1 VGKTL
6 KTMYALLSPRD
17 RRRAGLVLVLML
29 ATASF
34 ALLGVGSILPFLTL
48 AMDPTA
54 VQRSSMLNWI
64 YLRSGVETVPDFV
77 MVLGVATLTLI
88 VLMNVVAALA
98 LWIEMRFINGATHS
112 ISVRLLEQY
121 LSRPYDFFL
130 TQNTTDLSKNVLNE
144 VDQLVG
150 GVLRSATVLLSR
162 GLVAAALITLLLLI
176 QPMVTLAAMGALG
189 ILHAIGYSAI
199 HRRLT
204 VLGKKRLDTNTGRY
218 KFVAEAFGGLKEVK
232 TLGREA
238 FFIDQYAGV
247 SKKNSDYVTASRVYP
262 RLPLFLIESL
272 AFGGFMA
279 GVLVLMASGNT
290 MADVIP
296 VLGLFAI
303 AATRLLPGFQEI
315 LSSLASFRFNE
326 HLLQKLY
333 SDLVETRVETVTS
346 QAAGPQVPLAF
357 ERHIRL
363 EHVGFRYDG
372 TDRNVIG
379 DLTLEI
385 PKNSSLALVGTTGAG
400 KTTLVDIVLGL
411 LVPTS
416 GRVVVD
422 DTVLGVDNASAWR
435 RKIGYVPQDVF
446 LTDDTIMRNIAF
458 GLHDA
463 QIDRAAVEKAA
474 SIAHIHD
481 FIVSELPE
489 GYATVVGERG
499 VRLSGGQRQRLGIAR
514 ALCHDPE
521 LLVLDEATSDID
533 NITEGH
539 ITEAIQNLAGK
550 KTLLIVAHR
559 LGTVKRCDRIC
570 VLDNGEIIASGTFD
584 ELAASNPVFQK
595 MIQGMRREPAGAV
608 G

>member
-1 VGKTL
+1 
-6 KTMYALLSPRD
+6 MYALLSRRD
-17 RRRAGLVLVLML
+17 RRRAVVVLVLML
-29 ATASF
+29 ATACF
-34 ALLGVGSILPFLTL
+34 ALIGVGSILPFLTL

-54 VQRSSMLNWI
+54 VQRSSTLNWI
-64 YLRSGVETVPDFV
+64 YARSGVETVPDFV

-88 VLMNVVAALA
+88 VIMNVIAALA

-130 TQNTTDLSKNVLNE
+130 TQNTTDLSKNVLSE

-150 GVLRSATVLLSR
+150 GVLRSGTVLLSR
-162 GLVAAALITLLLLI
+162 GLLATALIALLLIIQPLITLVAL
-176 QPMVTLAAMGALG
+176 GALG

-199 HRRLT
+199 HRRLN
-204 VLGKKRLDTNTGRY
+204 VLGKKRLETNTARY

-238 FFIDQYAGV
+238 FFIRQYEGV
-247 SKKNSDYVTASRVYP
+247 SKENSDYVTASRVYP

-279 GVLVLMASGNT
+279 GVLVLMASGRS

-296 VLGLFAI
+296 ILGLFAI

-326 HLLQKLY
+326 HLLQKFY
-333 SDLVETRVETVTS
+333 CDLVETRVEPITS
-346 QAAGPQVPLAF
+346 RAAGPQPPLAF
-357 ERHIRL
+357 ERRIKL
-363 EHVGFRYDG
+363 EQVGFRYEG

-379 DLTLEI
+379 DLTLEVR
-385 PKNSSLALVGTTGAG
+385 KNSSLALVGTTGAG
-400 KTTLVDIVLGL
+400 KTTLVDLFLGL

-416 GRVVVD
+416 GRILVD
-422 DTVLGVDNASAWR
+422 DTPLGVDNVLAWR

-446 LTDDTIMRNIAF
+446 LTDDTIKRNIAF
-458 GLHDA
+458 GLDDA

-481 FIVSELPE
+481 FIVKELPE

-514 ALCHDPE
+514 ALYHDPQ

-533 NITEGH
+533 NITEGY

-559 LGTVKRCDRIC
+559 LRTVTNCDRIC
-570 VLDNGEIIASGTFD
+570 VLDDGGIIASGTFN
-584 ELAASNPVFQK
+584 ELASTNSVFQQ
-595 MIQGMRREPAGAV
+595 MLRGVRREPASAV